1 MVLKVIL
8 DQLVLE
14 VKEVWLV
21 NLVNLVS
28 LANKVV
34 LVRRVIKVNAANA
47 ELLVQSVH
55 LVNPASEV
63 SQAKK
68 DLKEEKARKAI
79 KVQLERLVS
88 LVFQE
93 KMVQLV
99 HKVKRVKYLAKEV
112 NLVSMES
119 LVKMGNLD
127 GQVMMVYP
135 DLLVN
140 KVKQVFLAILDL
152 MVPME
157 HRVRE
162 VPLVKREIKVHV
174 VRRGHPDALGSPVC
188 LVILADL
195 VYLVKMVDLENLV
208 WKDRKVM
215 QGFLDYLVLVNL
227 VLLGRKETKVIA
239 DFLVKMDDPVVLFK
253 KVLVVQLVPKVNL
266 DYLVKLVLMVLVAK
280 PSKVILKLRK

>member
-8 DQLVLE
+8 DQLVLK

-34 LVRRVIKVNAANA
+34 LVRRVIKVNAANV
-47 ELLVQSVH
+47 ELLVRSVH
-55 LVNPASEV
+55 LVNPVLEV

-88 LVFQE
+88 LVFQA

-127 GQVMMVYP
+127 GQVKMVYP

-157 HRVRE
+157 HLVRE
-162 VPLVKREIKVHV
+162 VLPVKREIKVHV
-174 VRRGHPDALGSPVC
+174 VRRGHPDALGSPVYR
-188 LVILADL
+188 VILEDL

-215 QGFLDYLVLVNL
+215 QGFLDYRVLVNL
-227 VLLGRKETKVIA
+227 VLLVRKETKVIA

-280 PSKVILKLRK
+280 P